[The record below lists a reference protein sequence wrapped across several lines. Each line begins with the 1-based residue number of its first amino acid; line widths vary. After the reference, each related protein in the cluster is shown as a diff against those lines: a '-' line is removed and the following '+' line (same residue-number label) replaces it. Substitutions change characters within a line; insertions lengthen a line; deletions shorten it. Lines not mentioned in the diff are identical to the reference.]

1 MESLASLLSVLVF
14 PVGPF
19 LLFFVLGAV
28 IPRLANRR
36 KQRELEP
43 LAEKFGL
50 RPLVARPGLLRSGK
64 PGLVGWLEGQEVRLT
79 ISSKTRRR
87 RYEDPSWGVMLRL
100 RVTPSLSAEFS
111 ATREGLADRLLQRFR
126 PEEKVG
132 DEDLDNLLHIRSL
145 GAGDREVLRL
155 QPVQNGLFRLV
166 GMGTFE
172 FKGGELHL
180 QATTTDEWLALAE
193 EVLENARNLA
203 HALAHDAVPSHHDG
217 VWSV

>member
-1 MESLASLLSVLVF
+1 MEFLASLLRLLIFPLGPLVF
-14 PVGPF
+14 
-19 LLFFVLGAV
+19 FFVIGVAFS
-28 IPRLANRR
+28 RFASR
-36 KQRELEP
+36 KTQRELEP

-50 RPLVARPGLLRSGK
+50 RPLVERPGLLKGGN
-64 PGLVGWLEGQEVRLT
+64 PGLVGKLEGQEVRLT
-79 ISSKTRRR
+79 ISSKTKRH
-87 RYEDPSWGVMLRL
+87 RYEDPSWGVILRL

-111 ATREGLADRLLQRFR
+111 ATREGFADRLLQRLK

-155 QPVQNGLFRLV
+155 QPIQNGLFRLV

-172 FKGGELHL
+172 FKNGELHL
-180 QATTTDEWLALAE
+180 QATTTDEWLELAE
-193 EVLENARNLA
+193 KVLTNARNFA
-203 HALAHDAVPSHHDG
+203 HALAHDAVPTHHQG